1 MPCPRLD
8 GGRAKGKFE
17 WVERILVNLMRDI
30 HVGQAAVSIAS
41 VEQTRI
47 RRQRLFRKIS
57 PYLLIFPSVALM
69 AVVILIPLVRGILM
83 SFSDVNIIK
92 QGEMHFIGLQNY
104 VNMISDPVFHIALRN
119 TTMWTIGVVFF
130 QYIIGLGVALLL
142 NEPIPFRGFFRG
154 LVLVPWVVP
163 SVVAALDWRWIY
175 VPDYGIL
182 NHILR
187 SIGLINDPLQWLADR
202 HTAMMAV
209 IIVGV
214 WKSVPFMAVVL
225 LAGLQSIPKELYD
238 AAEVDGASIL
248 QRFLY
253 ITMPNLRYL
262 SAIVTM
268 LAIIWTFNDFDIV
281 YVMTKGGPSNATHL
295 LSTYAYL
302 SAFTYSDL
310 GYAAAISVFMLLIL
324 LVFAI
329 IYSRILTKS
338 NELA

>member
-1 MPCPRLD
+1 MTVIEMKKSQ
-8 GGRAKGKFE
+8 ATT
-17 WVERILVNLMRDI
+17 LVNPVAQETAR
-30 HVGQAAVSIAS
+30 HG
-41 VEQTRI
+41 
-47 RRQRLFRKIS
+47 RLFRWAS
-57 PYLLIFPSVALM
+57 PYLLILPSVVLM
-69 AVVILIPLVRGILM
+69 AVIILVPLVRGILM
-83 SFSDVNIIK
+83 SFYSVNIIK

-104 VNMISDPVFHIALRN
+104 IQMFADPVFHIALRN
-119 TTMWTIGVVFF
+119 TLIWTIGVVFF

-142 NEPIPFRGFFRG
+142 NEPIPFRGLFRG

-175 VPDYGIL
+175 APDYGIL
-182 NHILR
+182 NYILLTLGVI
-187 SIGLINDPLQWLADR
+187 SDPLQWLADR
-202 HTAMMAV
+202 HLAMLAV
-209 IIVGV
+209 VIVGV
-214 WKSVPFMAVVL
+214 WKSTPFMAVVL

-238 AAEVDGASIL
+238 AAEVDGSNML
-248 QRFLY
+248 QRFWY
-253 ITMPNLRYL
+253 ITMPNLSYL
-262 SAIVTM
+262 STIVTM

-310 GYAAAISVFMLLIL
+310 GYAATISVIMLLIL

-329 IYSRILTKS
+329 IYSQMLKKG

>member
-1 MPCPRLD
+1 MNDIQMQPAAASTTSMEQARL
-8 GGRAKGKFE
+8 
-17 WVERILVNLMRDI
+17 
-30 HVGQAAVSIAS
+30 
-41 VEQTRI
+41 
-47 RRQRLFRKIS
+47 RRQRLARQIS
-57 PYLLIFPSVALM
+57 PYIFIFPSIALM
-69 AVVILIPLVRGILM
+69 AAVILAPLVRGIVM
-83 SFSDVNIIK
+83 SFNDVNIIK

-104 VNMISDPVFHIALRN
+104 ANMISDPVFHIALRN
-119 TTMWTIGVVFF
+119 TAIWTIGVVFF
-130 QYIIGLGVALLL
+130 QYMIGLGVALLL

-182 NHILR
+182 NYILR
-187 SIGLINDPLQWLADR
+187 TLGLISDPLQWLADR
-202 HTAMMAV
+202 HTAMIAV

-238 AAEVDGASIL
+238 AAEVDGASII
-248 QRFLY
+248 QRFMY

-324 LVFAI
+324 LIFAI
-329 IYSRILTKS
+329 IYSQILTKGS
-338 NELA
+338 ELA

>member
-1 MPCPRLD
+1 MS
-8 GGRAKGKFE
+8 E
-17 WVERILVNLMRDI
+17 INI
-30 HVGQAAVSIAS
+30 GQAAVSAAS
-41 VEQTRI
+41 VDLARV
-47 RRQRLFRKIS
+47 RRQRFFRQIF
-57 PYLLIFPSVALM
+57 PYLLIFPSIALM
-69 AVVILIPLVRGILM
+69 AMIILVPLVRGIIM
-83 SFSDVNIIK
+83 SFNDVNIIK
-92 QGEMHFIGLQNY
+92 QGEMHFVGLQNY
-104 VNMISDPVFHIALRN
+104 AEMILDPVFHIALRN
-119 TTMWTIGVVFF
+119 TAIWTIGVVFF
-130 QYIIGLGVALLL
+130 QYVIGLGVALLL

-187 SIGLINDPLQWLADR
+187 SIGMINDPLQWLADR
-202 HTAMMAV
+202 HTAMLAV

-248 QRFLY
+248 QRFWY

-324 LVFAI
+324 LIFAI
-329 IYSRILTKS
+329 IYSQLLAKG

>member
-1 MPCPRLD
+1 M
-8 GGRAKGKFE
+8 
-17 WVERILVNLMRDI
+17 
-30 HVGQAAVSIAS
+30 
-41 VEQTRI
+41 
-47 RRQRLFRKIS
+47 
-57 PYLLIFPSVALM
+57 
-69 AVVILIPLVRGILM
+69 M
-83 SFSDVNIIK
+83 SFNEVNIIK
-92 QGEMHFIGLQNY
+92 QGEMRFIGLQNY

-119 TTMWTIGVVFF
+119 TAMWTIGVVFF
-130 QYIIGLGVALLL
+130 QYVIGLGVALLL

-182 NHILR
+182 NYILR
-187 SIGLINDPLQWLADR
+187 TIGLISDPIQWLSDR
-202 HTAMMAV
+202 HTAMIAV

-238 AAEVDGASIL
+238 AAEVDGASTL
-248 QRFLY
+248 QRFWF

-310 GYAAAISVFMLLIL
+310 GYAAAISVFMLSIL
-324 LVFAI
+324 LIFAI
-329 IYSRILTKS
+329 IYSRMLTKGS
-338 NELA
+338 ELA